1 MMENNNTAFFICY
14 VKLLRYQLKTPLI
27 SVPVLEQSNFA
38 IGGEGGGEGLCYYML
53 TKILVMLASPGSI
66 ETGKTILRDKKTAGS
81 CVFHTVF

>member
-38 IGGEGGGEGLCYYML
+38 IGGEGGGGGAVLLQAHEDIGYACKPRVYRNGENN
-53 TKILVMLASPGSI
+53 IA
-66 ETGKTILRDKKTAGS
+66 
-81 CVFHTVF
+81 